1 MQANNSTFPRLSDSV
16 YLSDMRSSM
25 DNSIPV
31 ETKTTLE
38 RFNLLFEY
46 FLLNIKKI
54 KSEDYNFST
63 MKCLYPSTRMQ
74 NFLNGQNNFRM
85 EYQILLADSSIAL
98 MDRISDAS
106 CTLEFSMESF
116 AFDIREHYI
125 KRLHLMLDN
134 DFPVSEISFPEIEV
148 NVLEHLDSIL
158 GAEIIEKNQFLEV
171 STFLG
176 TLIMTMSPEDFQLL
190 SQCLLSSKSDQT
202 SLYHFHLLY
211 TSWAQEFI
219 PYETFKTFFI
229 RSLETYESINQSFFT
244 NQFLER
250 IEFDFLEKNYI
261 SKDNALSITNDL
273 MNSHMHD
280 GTNSIMKIVSIQK
293 EATNKLIENN
303 SIFKVTCQLFEDI
316 NWVMQNKFY
325 LAIGSIALIGGL
337 SLAKAYLSIPI
348 VNVNLMSD
356 LHHKRSLSM
365 EPIAIPDFSKP
376 NVTDLSKNIPLGNFI
391 SDYPDWVAGSVM
403 MGLSIGL
410 FFYVFQKNIF
420 IKPKTFFSKKI

>member
-1 MQANNSTFPRLSDSV
+1 MEANNSTLPRLSDSV

-46 FLLNIKKI
+46 FLINIKKI
-54 KSEDYNFST
+54 KSEDYNLST

-74 NFLNGQNNFRM
+74 DFLNGQNNFRM

-106 CTLEFSMESF
+106 YTLESSMESF

-176 TLIMTMSPEDFQLL
+176 TLIMAMSPEDFQFL

-211 TSWAQEFI
+211 ILW
-219 PYETFKTFFI
+219 
-229 RSLETYESINQSFFT
+229 
-244 NQFLER
+244 
-250 IEFDFLEKNYI
+250 
-261 SKDNALSITNDL
+261 
-273 MNSHMHD
+273 
-280 GTNSIMKIVSIQK
+280 
-293 EATNKLIENN
+293 IENN
-303 SIFKVTCQLFEDI
+303 
-316 NWVMQNKFY
+316 
-325 LAIGSIALIGGL
+325 
-337 SLAKAYLSIPI
+337 
-348 VNVNLMSD
+348 
-356 LHHKRSLSM
+356 
-365 EPIAIPDFSKP
+365 
-376 NVTDLSKNIPLGNFI
+376 
-391 SDYPDWVAGSVM
+391 
-403 MGLSIGL
+403 
-410 FFYVFQKNIF
+410 
-420 IKPKTFFSKKI
+420 